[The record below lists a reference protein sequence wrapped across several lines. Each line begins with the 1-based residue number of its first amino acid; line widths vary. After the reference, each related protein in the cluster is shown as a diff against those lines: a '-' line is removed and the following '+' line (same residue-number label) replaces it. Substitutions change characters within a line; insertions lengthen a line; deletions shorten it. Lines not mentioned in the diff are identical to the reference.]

1 MRTVLLHCF
10 PDQAMTC
17 AYENYRTN
25 ITMAVHDFI
34 HAVDSMDMQN
44 TPFSGFCKY
53 VDYATVITVVRMRV
67 LLMFTMIRKQNKSC
81 VMEEDVCISVS
92 ISNIW
97 RRSPLL

>member
-1 MRTVLLHCF
+1 MSTVLLHCF

-92 ISNIW
+92 ISNILK
-97 RRSPLL
+97 RSPLL